1 MVQKITKTKPMV
13 LIKMPGGGF
22 KLSYM
27 RRLHMKNVSFRKMYF
42 TDYCYNGSSVSMMS
56 SNIKEIRAENI
67 PSHSVSDVKYCF
79 PGLNRYKY
87 DNRTRLS
94 EYKPLC

>member
-1 MVQKITKTKPMV
+1 MVQKITKTKPMT
-13 LIKMPGGGF
+13 LIKIHEDGF

-27 RRLHMKNVSFRKMYF
+27 IRLHMNNASFRKMHF

>member
-1 MVQKITKTKPMV
+1 MMQRIVKTKPMGF
-13 LIKMPGGGF
+13 IKIIGGRF

-27 RRLHMKNVSFRKMYF
+27 KRAHITVSFHKMRWLNHFY
-42 TDYCYNGSSVSMMS
+42 DNGESIVYTP
-56 SNIKEIRAENI
+56 NIKEIKIEDA
-67 PSHSVSDVKYCF
+67 PHSMSDVKYCF